1 AGETT
6 APTFES
12 LNVDKTKATIEIT
25 DTLDPTTVTITAAKV
40 TDKVITKDNFEN
52 NAGFTVKAKDPY
64 GNDAKISTHTGP
76 AGFGVESLDE
86 TNSGKLGQ
94 TDQVYSG
101 HTSEI
106 GVVNDGSTYKSES
119 IEVEFK
125 NPVHTLDVA
134 FAWRHNGETAK
145 VDFYNGNE
153 KVGYAIVKGGG
164 NDTLATIEYYDKNG
178 NLKETVNAQGGTDNV
193 DLVYT
198 FKPAGDVTFTK
209 AVFSADG
216 AGSDYLI
223 HSISY
228 KEVSEGDSTTIVGS
242 DEVAFKI
249 STSNIPD
256 PSKYDFIDTFPTAD
270 VKIVDKNTGEDLFN
284 GTVNLDKNGN
294 AIVTVRT
301 DGTKDLIAEVSN
313 VQGNFEEVD
322 YKNAKTEVEASIKA
336 TASNDSFNTLEDT
349 NYVLK
354 TTDFGDN
361 NQNVAKIKFDSLPAN
376 GTIYVLKSE
385 YTGSIN
391 DRAEYTSS
399 ENKVYIEVKAGD
411 IVDISKIE
419 NGNVV
424 FVPNKDTDADSS
436 FKFSVSNGNGVFSN
450 SYETKVNVIAFADKP
465 DVEISITKIGATT
478 ISTGNTNG
486 GNSGT
491 SSSFDKLIKQTAT
504 GKDGNLEQDIQQS
517 NNNQNIEKDYQNVNA
532 NNITTGLGNDTLKFQ
547 ALNNKTITTGE
558 GNDKVIIDNG
568 SNNNQI
574 NVGNGNN
581 EISITHSLNQGSITA
596 GSGNDTLFVGN
607 AVDGSTIN
615 MGAGNDKVQID
626 GDFKS
631 KVYLGAGDDKIALY
645 SPHTNFEA
653 DGRSYIDG
661 GNGFDTLYVENLNS
675 SDFKVKIKST
685 GEEITWEK
693 YSELNNHKDGEANIE
708 FVIHHKTNTNQGFVV
723 KNIEQIVFKDKTFG
737 EKDNSIKAVAYKVD
751 ISAAL
756 TDTDGSETLSVVI
769 KNVPTGAVLES
780 TKYDVSKNSDGSWSV
795 NFKAGT
801 TGGALLK
808 IEDSLTMKVP
818 ESYKG
823 EINLQIEA
831 KATEIRDNADG
842 TNFKIATD
850 EASIKTVTIEPFKAE
865 LDIELSSA
873 TINTITTK
881 DVNTVATEQAGIK
894 LGADGKYYET
904 KVVSKTEKIVD
915 NEALK
920 DLTVTINGKTYTG
933 ITIGADG
940 KYYVIDNTIAK
951 EQKTIEVEREVTKTV
966 SLTKK
971 QVESFMIEVTKETK
985 GIVLGKEVT
994 NLGKDNTIN
1003 KNSSKTYT
1011 LDQPTSN
1018 IEIKLASG
1026 SGKIEFVDKNGEVIG
1041 SSTSQRGTDSK
1052 GYSVP
1057 KDAVGVKITATNA
1070 LKMDA
1075 IKYHVD
1081 PHEETV
1087 QVGGKIL
1094 DIEGMEKAGISWNNT
1109 ISETKNDTSLSNAKI
1124 GSTVGDG
1131 NIQGFNPED
1140 KKSSQE
1146 FDFGKDKAY
1155 QLVTIKVDVDVKG
1168 SWNFNNSSTKDV
1180 FVVSAN
1186 GVPQGAYNYTSSQDY
1201 SNDTP
1206 KQNTLNKD
1214 IAAAKTNGYD
1224 LSYVDGKVK
1233 TYEYKVYLDENG
1245 KVQMNFVVA
1254 STNTDEFV
1262 NIKNI
1267 TVNYEGL
1274 SGFVQTKTEIET
1286 VTETIFVG
1294 VPTNVE
1300 YTGDIPTKEITKYE
1314 TVEVETSPIY
1324 TKLTQY
1330 EYKLDLSASIIVG
1343 NGELSNITL
1352 KDIPNGVTVK
1362 GYEANEDGSYTIKI
1376 GEDGK
1381 SQLTLVSDSLL
1392 SDAEKKAINA
1402 TVEANSEDG
1411 SQSSKINVN
1420 IEGDISHSIKAFGT
1434 EDNDDISINTENSTS
1449 IDVDGG
1455 AGYDTIKLEENNDID
1470 FSNLGNLIKNIEA
1483 IDLTEGDHKLTNI
1496 SLEDVLKMT
1505 DSSKELIILRDSKDS
1520 VLFKD
1525 TIGENGQ
1532 AQTWLKAE
1540 NSIVEDGKTFEVYTN
1555 SGDESL
1561 KVKVEQPISEVL

>member
-1 AGETT
+1 MIADKVNRDNNDGSGEDKYIESDSLSAKITGVSEANAGSSGSFENLTFDNSEVVTT
-6 APTFES
+6 
-12 LNVDKTKATIEIT
+12 IT
-25 DTLDPTTVTITAAKV
+25 DDKDPTTVTITAAKV

-86 TNSGKLGQ
+86 TNSGKLGK

-256 PSKYDFIDTFPTAD
+256 PSKYDFINTSPTAD
-270 VKIVDKNTGEDLFN
+270 VKIVDKNTGEVLFN
-284 GTVNLDKNGN
+284 GTVNLDKDGK

-301 DGTKDLIAEVSN
+301 DGTKDLKAEVSN

-336 TASNDSFNTLEDT
+336 TASNDSFDTLEDT

-361 NQNVAKIKFDSLPAN
+361 NQNVAKIKFDSTPAN

-385 YTGSIN
+385 YTGSMN

-436 FKFSVSNGNGVFSN
+436 FNFSVSNGNGVFTG
-450 SYETKVNVIAFADKP
+450 SYETKVNVIADADAP
-465 DVEISITKIGATT
+465 TVSIDVTKVGATI

-517 NNNQNIEKDYQNVNA
+517 NSNQNIEKDYQNVNA

-756 TDTDGSETLSVVI
+756 TDTDGSEILSVVI

-795 NFKAGT
+795 NFKEGT
-801 TGGALLK
+801 TGDALLK

-823 EINLQIEA
+823 EINLEIVGRSTENDYTKPENEGGKNYA
-831 KATEIRDNADG
+831 ESKANDT
-842 TNFKIATD
+842 
-850 EASIKTVTIEPFKAE
+850 IKTVTIEPFKAE
-865 LDIELSSA
+865 LDMELSSA

-933 ITIGADG
+933 ITVGADG
-940 KYYVIDNTIAK
+940 KYYVI
-951 EQKTIEVEREVTKTV
+951 E
-966 SLTKK
+966 
-971 QVESFMIEVTKETK
+971 
-985 GIVLGKEVT
+985 
-994 NLGKDNTIN
+994 
-1003 KNSSKTYT
+1003 
-1011 LDQPTSN
+1011 P
-1018 IEIKLASG
+1018 
-1026 SGKIEFVDKNGEVIG
+1026 
-1041 SSTSQRGTDSK
+1041 
-1052 GYSVP
+1052 
-1057 KDAVGVKITATNA
+1057 
-1070 LKMDA
+1070 
-1075 IKYHVD
+1075 
-1081 PHEETV
+1081 
-1087 QVGGKIL
+1087 
-1094 DIEGMEKAGISWNNT
+1094 
-1109 ISETKNDTSLSNAKI
+1109 LSN
-1124 GSTVGDG
+1124 
-1131 NIQGFNPED
+1131 
-1140 KKSSQE
+1140 
-1146 FDFGKDKAY
+1146 
-1155 QLVTIKVDVDVKG
+1155 
-1168 SWNFNNSSTKDV
+1168 
-1180 FVVSAN
+1180 
-1186 GVPQGAYNYTSSQDY
+1186 
-1201 SNDTP
+1201 
-1206 KQNTLNKD
+1206 
-1214 IAAAKTNGYD
+1214 
-1224 LSYVDGKVK
+1224 
-1233 TYEYKVYLDENG
+1233 
-1245 KVQMNFVVA
+1245 
-1254 STNTDEFV
+1254 
-1262 NIKNI
+1262 
-1267 TVNYEGL
+1267 
-1274 SGFVQTKTEIET
+1274 
-1286 VTETIFVG
+1286 
-1294 VPTNVE
+1294 
-1300 YTGDIPTKEITKYE
+1300 
-1314 TVEVETSPIY
+1314 
-1324 TKLTQY
+1324 
-1330 EYKLDLSASIIVG
+1330 
-1343 NGELSNITL
+1343 
-1352 KDIPNGVTVK
+1352 
-1362 GYEANEDGSYTIKI
+1362 
-1376 GEDGK
+1376 
-1381 SQLTLVSDSLL
+1381 
-1392 SDAEKKAINA
+1392 
-1402 TVEANSEDG
+1402 
-1411 SQSSKINVN
+1411 
-1420 IEGDISHSIKAFGT
+1420 SHK
-1434 EDNDDISINTENSTS
+1434 
-1449 IDVDGG
+1449 
-1455 AGYDTIKLEENNDID
+1455 
-1470 FSNLGNLIKNIEA
+1470 
-1483 IDLTEGDHKLTNI
+1483 
-1496 SLEDVLKMT
+1496 
-1505 DSSKELIILRDSKDS
+1505 
-1520 VLFKD
+1520 
-1525 TIGENGQ
+1525 
-1532 AQTWLKAE
+1532 
-1540 NSIVEDGKTFEVYTN
+1540 
-1555 SGDESL
+1555 
-1561 KVKVEQPISEVL
+1561 QPII